1 MKDGRA
7 TATLCLTSRSYRSI
21 EAEVTVPEGW
31 LDVVARGLGIDVS
44 PDPGPLLDA
53 ARDVAHNVERKA
65 TPLTTFLIGVA
76 VGQRGASVELTT
88 LCARVSELARAWDA
102 DADGRTS

>member
-1 MKDGRA
+1 MSK
-7 TATLCLTSRSYRSI
+7 
-21 EAEVTVPEGW
+21 GW
-31 LDVVARGLGIDVS
+31 LDAVARELNIDAAV
-44 PDPGPLLDA
+44 DPGPLLST

-76 VGQRGASVELTT
+76 VGQRGADVNLQSVCE
-88 LCARVSELARAWDA
+88 RVSDLARAWES

>member
-1 MKDGRA
+1 MKD
-7 TATLCLTSRSYRSI
+7 
-21 EAEVTVPEGW
+21 W
-31 LDVVARGLGIDVS
+31 LEVVARELRVNAEM
-44 PDPGPLLDA
+44 DPGPLLDT

-76 VGQRGASVELTT
+76 VGQQGTGAEVGQ
-88 LCARVSELARAWDA
+88 LCERVSQLALDWSD

>member
-1 MKDGRA
+1 M
-7 TATLCLTSRSYRSI
+7 
-21 EAEVTVPEGW
+21 PEGW
-31 LDVVARGLGIDVS
+31 LDVVARELEVDVQV
-44 PDPGPLLDA
+44 DPGPLLDT

-76 VGQRGASVELTT
+76 VGQGRGGAELTA
-88 LCARVSELARAWDA
+88 LCERVSELALAWDP

>member
-1 MKDGRA
+1 MSK
-7 TATLCLTSRSYRSI
+7 
-21 EAEVTVPEGW
+21 GW
-31 LDVVARGLGIDVS
+31 LDAVARELNIDAAV
-44 PDPGPLLDA
+44 DPGPLLST

-76 VGQRGASVELTT
+76 VGQRGADVNLQSVCE
-88 LCARVSELARAWDA
+88 RVSELARAWES